1 MTPGREDADDAKTSV
16 PGSVS
21 EAAHASSETTAGKI
35 EEAAEVN
42 EDPKV
47 GQVLEEASIH
57 ADATV
62 RRVGWLRDWF
72 RRVIKGSGAQK

>member
-1 MTPGREDADDAKTSV
+1 MTTGREDADDAKTSV

-21 EAAHASSETTAGKI
+21 EAAHASSETTAEKI
-35 EEAAEVN
+35 DEAAEAN

-47 GQVLEEASIH
+47 DQVLEEASLH

-72 RRVIKGSGAQK
+72 RRVVKGSSAPK